1 MDYPLWVI
9 PGIGGAMVIAVI
21 AVFHV
26 FISHFA
32 VGMGLYTALAEKKAM
47 DSDNPEAMKFV
58 KRTSGLILY
67 VSAIIGAIT
76 GVGIWFSIALVHP
89 AGTSALI
96 HNFVWGWAIEWIFF
110 VLEIVAIL
118 IYYYTWD
125 KVSQKFHNFVAW
137 LYFIGAY
144 LSLVIINGIITFQLT
159 PGKWIK
165 THKFWDGFFNPTY
178 FPSLVGR
185 TGVCL
190 MLAAIFA
197 TLILSFVKDMDV
209 KTSFGKFTGIFG
221 IAGIILTYI
230 GFYWWAKAIPADVAG
245 EFLGGNE
252 TLSGFFRNAAIV
264 GIITFIVLFIWTIII
279 PKRMNIIVAI
289 VLLILGQAA
298 FGYYEFTRER
308 ARKPFVIR
316 DYMYSTGVLVS
327 EVDKLNE
334 KGILSKVK
342 WANPLNKKDKLSV
355 GEAVFK
361 AECMICHDWYHF
373 NSKPLFSSIS
383 DDPDDN
389 LDILDSLDGNNLM
402 PPFVGTEKEKEALAY
417 YLAKLAKEREKEGK
431 NE

>member
-9 PGIGGAMVIAVI
+9 PGISGALVIAFI

-32 VGMGLYTALAEKKAM
+32 VGMGLYTALAEKKAIE
-47 DSDNPEAMKFV
+47 SGNPDDMKFV

-76 GVGIWFSIALVHP
+76 GVGIWFSIALVSP
-89 AGTSALI
+89 SGTSALI

-118 IYYYTWD
+118 VYYYTWD
-125 KVSQKFHNFVAW
+125 KVSAKFHNFVAW

-165 THKFWDGFFNPTY
+165 THAFWDGFFNPTY

-185 TGVCL
+185 TGICL
-190 MLAAIFA
+190 TLAGIFA
-197 TLILSFVKDMDV
+197 TLILSFTKN
-209 KTSFGKFTGIFG
+209 KETKISFGKFSGIF
-221 IAGIILTYI
+221 IIIGIILTYI
-230 GFYWWAKAIPADVAG
+230 GFYWWAKAIPNNVSE
-245 EFLGGNE
+245 EFLGGNDIL
-252 TLSGFFRNAAIV
+252 TSFFKNAAIL
-264 GIITFIVLFIWTIII
+264 GIITFTIAFIFTIII
-279 PKRMNIIVAI
+279 PDRMNIVIAA
-289 VLLILGQAA
+289 VLLILAQLS

-316 DYMYSTGVLVS
+316 DYMYSNGVLVS
-327 EVDKLNE
+327 EVKQLDK

-342 WANPLNKKDKLSV
+342 WANPLNKKDKLSI

-373 NSKPLFSSIS
+373 NSEALYSGIS
-383 DDPDDN
+383 DSPEDN
-389 LDILDSLDGNNLM
+389 LDLLDSLDSNNLM
-402 PPFVGTEKEKEALAY
+402 PPFIGTEKEKEALAT
-417 YLAKLAKEREKEGK
+417 YLAKLAKEKEGQ

>member
-9 PGIGGAMVIAVI
+9 PGISGAMVIACI

-32 VGMGLYTALAEKKAM
+32 VGMGLYTALAERKAM
-47 DSDNPEAMKFV
+47 NSGNPEAMKFV

-125 KVSQKFHNFVAW
+125 KVSSKFHNFVAW

-165 THKFWDGFFNPTY
+165 THAFWDGFFNPTY

-185 TGVCL
+185 TGICF

-197 TLILSFVKDMDV
+197 TLILSFTKDMDV
-209 KTSFGKFTGIFG
+209 KKSFGRFTGVFG
-221 IAGIILTYI
+221 IIGIILTYI
-230 GFYWWAKAIPADVAG
+230 GFYWWSKAVPSNVAQ
-245 EFLGGNE
+245 EFFGGNE
-252 TLSGFFRNAAIV
+252 TLTSFFRNAAII
-264 GIITFIVLFIWTIII
+264 GIITFVILFIWTIII
-279 PKRMNIIVAI
+279 PKKMNIIVAA
-289 VLLILGQAA
+289 VLLILAQIA

-316 DYMYSTGVLVS
+316 DYMYSNGVLIS
-327 EVDKLNE
+327 EVNKLDKD
-334 KGILSKVK
+334 GILSKVK

-361 AECMICHDWYHF
+361 AECMMCHDWYHF
-373 NSKPLFSSIS
+373 NSEPLFSAIS
-383 DDPDDN
+383 SDPDDN
-389 LDILDSLDGNNLM
+389 LDILDSLDSNELM